1 MEKGKDSP
9 GGGFGVRLVLFA
21 IVLFLAVLASWT
33 VAWKV
38 ESRHFDAYEE
48 QLSESFAWGFICEE
62 VTTSVCPVFR
72 GSQTLQ
78 EYQWIKA
85 RQPNRVPKM
94 AAAARSAF
102 IFPWPWVGVTFVL
115 TVIALVVATV
125 DRSSRSKHA

>member
-1 MEKGKDSP
+1 MEKDKDSP
-9 GGGFGVRLVLFA
+9 GSGFGDRLVLFA
-21 IVLFLAVLASWT
+21 IVLFVAVLASWT

-48 QLSESFAWGFICEE
+48 RLSSTFAMGFICEE
-62 VTTSVCPVFR
+62 VTTSVCPLFR

-94 AAAARSAF
+94 AAVARSAF